1 MKKSQPFISFV
12 KQASKERILK
22 KYKAKEYLTRQA
34 LAFMQVLFFDFQI
47 SKELSFKKMRFEQ
60 ITD

>member
-22 KYKAKEYLTRQA
+22 KYKAKEYLIRQA
-34 LAFMQVLFFDFQI
+34 LAFLQVLFYFPNRYIFGQ
-47 SKELSFKKMRFEQ
+47 F
-60 ITD
+60 TD

>member
-1 MKKSQPFISFV
+1 MKKSQPFVSFV

-34 LAFMQVLFFDFQI
+34 LAFLQVPFYFPNMTQ
-47 SKELSFKKMRFEQ
+47 LS
-60 ITD
+60 